1 MPLKFVTGNLFESDC
16 DALVNTVNTVGVMG
30 AGIALQFK
38 NLFPENYI
46 LYKNACK
53 DGIVVTGKMFTTV
66 ANFKGR
72 KILIVN
78 FPTKEHWRNPSKLN
92 YIEEGLISLANGLRM
107 SGINSI
113 AIPALGCSNGAL
125 NWLNV
130 KELIVS
136 HLGTIDKEILI
147 YEPLL

>member
-1 MPLKFVTGNLFESDC
+1 MSLKFVTGNLFESDC

-113 AIPALGCSNGAL
+113 AIPALGCNNGGL
-125 NWLNV
+125 IWLNV
-130 KELIVS
+130 KELIVN